1 MSRSSGVWRLVAMV
15 AILALGLAGLH
26 YLRPFFRRARPIPRA
41 LVGGSLMG
49 VSFVLYVYFVA
60 DKSVGY
66 SLMAGCASAILFGT
80 LFGPAGLRAEEA
92 SAGSVET

>member
-1 MSRSSGVWRLVAMV
+1 
-15 AILALGLAGLH
+15 
-26 YLRPFFRRARPIPRA
+26 
-41 LVGGSLMG
+41 MG